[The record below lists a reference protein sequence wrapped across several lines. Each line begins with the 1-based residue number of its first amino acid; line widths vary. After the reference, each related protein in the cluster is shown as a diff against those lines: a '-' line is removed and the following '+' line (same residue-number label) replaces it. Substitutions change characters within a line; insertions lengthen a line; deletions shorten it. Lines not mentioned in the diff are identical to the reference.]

1 MDRPP
6 RLFDRFRRRAAEVT
20 RSPDEL
26 RQLLGA
32 ALSKAERA
40 GRLSARFAE
49 VRGELNAFIGL
60 LGAWARGDYRA
71 VSPKALVMVTAAV
84 LYFLAPLDW
93 VPDFILG
100 LGLLDDVAVI
110 GYVLGA
116 VREEIAAFERW
127 RSEQAEGDAAHS
139 DGDGV
144 SSDGDSVSTAGSGAS
159 PDGES
164 ASPDGESASPD
175 GEIALPDRESAS
187 ANVDSASE
195 PGNGALPD
203 GESALLGGDE
213 DASSDGGS
221 ASPDRNVDGQP
232 PQREDEGR

>member
-1 MDRPP
+1 MDQPP

-26 RQLLGA
+26 RRLLGA
-32 ALSKAERA
+32 ALSKAERV
-40 GRLSARFAE
+40 GRLSARFAA
-49 VRGELNAFIGL
+49 VRGELNAFIAL
-60 LGAWARGDYRA
+60 LGAWARGDYRD

-127 RSEQAEGDAAHS
+127 RGEQANAAAASPDDDGASS
-139 DGDGV
+139 DGDG
-144 SSDGDSVSTAGSGAS
+144 
-159 PDGES
+159 
-164 ASPDGESASPD
+164 
-175 GEIALPDRESAS
+175 AS
-187 ANVDSASE
+187 AHGNGEPPDVDST
-195 PGNGALPD
+195 
-203 GESALLGGDE
+203 SADAYAVDQPTQDE
-213 DASSDGGS
+213 EN
-221 ASPDRNVDGQP
+221 DRKHDD
-232 PQREDEGR
+232 R

>member
-40 GRLSARFAE
+40 GRLSARFAA

-127 RSEQAEGDAAHS
+127 RSGQAEADAAQP
-139 DGDGV
+139 DGEGV

-159 PDGES
+159 PEGGSALLGGNDDASLARES
-164 ASPDGESASPD
+164 ASPHVGRAS
-175 GEIALPDRESAS
+175 G
-187 ANVDSASE
+187 

-221 ASPDRNVDGQP
+221 ASPERNVDGQP